1 MDTSIVA
8 TAIYTIGVDLK
19 SLQSV
24 TWIALAYTL
33 SYLGCAVIFAR
44 LADVFGRRDTFLA
57 AFTIFFAFSLGCGF
71 CQTLNQLIA
80 CRTLQGVGGSGLSS
94 LTFVILPEI
103 SPPKMLQWITAV
115 IGATVAMAGVLGPV
129 LGGVITA
136 RTTWRWIFWINAPIG
151 VVSLVLIIIAWPKPS
166 QLRPVQKR
174 SIRDLDFVG
183 SFLTIAASVLVV
195 FSFQQAGITPNI
207 WRNAIFLA
215 PILVGSLCWILLF
228 SWEAIVA
235 RYWEN
240 SILTMFPLRLIKR
253 RVYMSYVLITMMTGF
268 PYFIVI
274 YALPLRFQVVNGK
287 SPLAAGVSLLPML
300 GSVAIGST
308 IGGAVNGKKNR
319 ICQTLFIGS
328 CFLLIGSTL
337 FATLLSNSVEIQP
350 RVYGFQVFVGLGFGL
365 TVSTVS
371 LGAIIEC
378 DTRDS
383 STSNPLRHLYPADF
397 HPAVAQGIISQVRIL
412 GGSIGIAAS
421 TAILGITE
429 NRELAGVVS
438 PTQLADLRSSISTFT
453 PNQIQAVRE
462 AYVDAFSE
470 DLRVC
475 AIVSGVCIFVT
486 LASFRRNAMSAVDAR
501 NQHIAEEQ
509 QRLKGLAEP
518 KNLKETP

>member
-1 MDTSIVA
+1 
-8 TAIYTIGVDLK
+8 
-19 SLQSV
+19 
-24 TWIALAYTL
+24 
-33 SYLGCAVIFAR
+33 
-44 LADVFGRRDTFLA
+44 
-57 AFTIFFAFSLGCGF
+57 
-71 CQTLNQLIA
+71 
-80 CRTLQGVGGSGLSS
+80 
-94 LTFVILPEI
+94 
-103 SPPKMLQWITAV
+103 
-115 IGATVAMAGVLGPV
+115 
-129 LGGVITA
+129 
-136 RTTWRWIFWINAPIG
+136 
-151 VVSLVLIIIAWPKPS
+151 
-166 QLRPVQKR
+166 
-174 SIRDLDFVG
+174 
-183 SFLTIAASVLVV
+183 
-195 FSFQQAGITPNI
+195 
-207 WRNAIFLA
+207 
-215 PILVGSLCWILLF
+215 
-228 SWEAIVA
+228 
-235 RYWEN
+235 
-240 SILTMFPLRLIKR
+240 
-253 RVYMSYVLITMMTGF
+253 MSYVLITMMTGF

-287 SPLAAGVSLLPML
+287 SPLAAGVSLLPVL

-412 GGSIGIAAS
+412 GSIGIAAS

-518 KNLKETP
+518 KNWKETP